1 MVASIAHGAQEFL
14 EEHCVVSTRITEGLP
29 PTLQKY
35 PDLLDHIKAI
45 LSTHGAAAAQGRRR
59 DDKAYI
65 IGVSL
70 AKIRD
75 ILKSEYDEEVS
86 EATIWRMFRTS
97 RTTCVRTVR
106 AGGRYNL
113 IDSSTTVVKNSQ
125 FVSDHVRGH
134 WCASRIRVA
143 MELAADLHS
152 QGHKVAWWAIDNM
165 ARIPLI
171 VDATSQVYARN
182 RGHTM
187 RGDGRNF
194 YDHHI
199 AVGRKMLMEVT
210 GIFMCYGTDG
220 VPIKDQF
227 DRQRLPRPRA
237 IQMEVF
243 LRGVPDL
250 PSGCTQRLHWDDIES
265 A

>member
-1 MVASIAHGAQEFL
+1 M
-14 EEHCVVSTRITEGLP
+14 
-29 PTLQKY
+29 
-35 PDLLDHIKAI
+35 
-45 LSTHGAAAAQGRRR
+45 
-59 DDKAYI
+59 
-65 IGVSL
+65 
-70 AKIRD
+70 
-75 ILKSEYDEEVS
+75 S
-86 EATIWRMFRTS
+86 EATIWGMFRTS

-113 IDSSTTVVKNSQ
+113 IDSSATVVKNSQ
-125 FVSDHVRGH
+125 FVSSHVRGH

-143 MELAADLHS
+143 MELAADLHN

-187 RGDGRNF
+187 RGDGRKF

-199 AVGRKMLMEVT
+199 AVGTKMLMEVT
-210 GIFMCYGTDG
+210 GIVMCQGTDG
-220 VPIKDQF
+220 VPLKDQF

-237 IQMEVF
+237 IHMEVF
-243 LRGVPDL
+243 IRGVPDL
-250 PSGCTQRLHWDDIES
+250 PSGCTQRLHWDNIES
-265 A
+265 AYLSLAEDDRPEFLFISVDNGSGFDPTDEALVLRLQIHGELWAACLCVDELCQRPECIEQHCRAALGPV